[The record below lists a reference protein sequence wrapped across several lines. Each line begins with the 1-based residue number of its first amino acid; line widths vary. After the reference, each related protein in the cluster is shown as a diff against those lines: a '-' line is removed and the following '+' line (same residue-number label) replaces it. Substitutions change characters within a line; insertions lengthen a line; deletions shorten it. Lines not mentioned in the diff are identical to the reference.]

1 MKLPFKVDLSEK
13 VAVITGGGGVICS
26 GFAAALAACGCR
38 VALLDINE
46 EAAKKAAAEAGGE
59 CIAVKCD
66 CLDKQSL
73 FAAKET
79 VLQKFEKIDI
89 LINGT
94 GGNNPRATT
103 DNEYMTPDTVG
114 KDFFSLDASGLKFVF
129 DLNITSAFLTTQVFA
144 QDMLETGGNII
155 NLSSMNAFHP
165 LTKIPAY
172 SAAKAGVIGL
182 TKALAKEVGPSGVR
196 VNAVSPGVVMTDMM
210 AGFSDEDVAALK
222 EETPLIQLG
231 MPEDIADAVI
241 FLASEKARFITGQVL
256 SVNGGMVI

>member
-1 MKLPFKVDLSEK
+1 MSTVLITGASRGIGAQCALTFAREGYDVALNYCRSEEKALALVRELEALGVRACAVQADVADSAQVKKMFDAVRAEWGTVDVLVNNAGVAHVGLLTDMTDDEWRRVIDTDLSGTFYCCRESLSDMIR
-13 VAVITGGGGVICS
+13 AHSGVIVNIASMWGEVGASC
-26 GFAAALAACGCR
+26 
-38 VALLDINE
+38 
-46 EAAKKAAAEAGGE
+46 EA
-59 CIAVKCD
+59 
-66 CLDKQSL
+66 
-73 FAAKET
+73 
-79 VLQKFEKIDI
+79 
-89 LINGT
+89 
-94 GGNNPRATT
+94 
-103 DNEYMTPDTVG
+103 
-114 KDFFSLDASGLKFVF
+114 
-129 DLNITSAFLTTQVFA
+129 
-144 QDMLETGGNII
+144 
-155 NLSSMNAFHP
+155 
-165 LTKIPAY
+165 AY

>member
-1 MKLPFKVDLSEK
+1 MSTVLITGASRGIGAQCALAFAKAGCDVALNYCRSEEKALALVREIEALGVRACAVQADVADSMQVKRMFETVRAELGTVDVLVNNAGVAHIGLLTDMTDDEWRRVIDTDLSGTFYCCRESLSDMIR
-13 VAVITGGGGVICS
+13 AHSGVIVNIASMWSEVGASC
-26 GFAAALAACGCR
+26 
-38 VALLDINE
+38 
-46 EAAKKAAAEAGGE
+46 EA
-59 CIAVKCD
+59 
-66 CLDKQSL
+66 
-73 FAAKET
+73 
-79 VLQKFEKIDI
+79 
-89 LINGT
+89 
-94 GGNNPRATT
+94 
-103 DNEYMTPDTVG
+103 
-114 KDFFSLDASGLKFVF
+114 
-129 DLNITSAFLTTQVFA
+129 
-144 QDMLETGGNII
+144 
-155 NLSSMNAFHP
+155 
-165 LTKIPAY
+165 AY